1 MQKVQRFE
9 IWQKLY
15 SLNDYRNEH
24 FHKLNAIK
32 REWANATKLACIWN
46 KIEPV
51 EKCQLSFVF
60 VVPDRKRRDVDNY
73 AATVK
78 MVIDGLVAAEVLLD
92 DSFDYV
98 QKVEM
103 TIVIQAKTQGVKV
116 TIQEVEI

>member
-1 MQKVQRFE
+1 
-9 IWQKLY
+9 
-15 SLNDYRNEH
+15 
-24 FHKLNAIK
+24 LNAIK

-98 QKVEM
+98 QKIEM
-103 TIVIQAKTQGVKV
+103 AIQVKPKAFG
-116 TIQEVEI
+116 IICEIKSDQ